1 MGTNLR
7 KLCAESRDCE
17 VPVGVLLFAKELDQM
32 SSAEPEKAARTPTSC
47 PLLCDAA
54 LGDEGGSDPLPSVL
68 SSRQL
73 VAVSRKGTRRTGA
86 WKSVMWLLG
95 SVWMAVLAAVLCKIT
110 LLVLARFV

>member
-32 SSAEPEKAARTPTSC
+32 SSAEPENTARTPTSC

-54 LGDEGGSDPLPSVL
+54 LGDKGRSYPLPRVL

-73 VAVSRKGTRRTGA
+73 VALSRKGSRRMGA
-86 WKSVMWLLG
+86 WKHVLLLVG
-95 SVWMAVLAAVLCKIT
+95 FVCMVVLAVVFCTIT
-110 LLVLARFV
+110 LLTRVA